1 MGEVISIVN
10 RKGGVGKTTL
20 TVGLAEAL
28 VSDRENSIVVVD
40 LDPQASAT
48 HMLSDDDEHYGAI
61 TAEKKNLV
69 GYFETSALP
78 MAQRVEN
85 VLVPDRHSIKK
96 RRDIRLDLI
105 GNSDEFWDLEARQL
119 RQNVVNAHKHDLNQ
133 LLEYLRRQYDYVLI
147 DCPPGQSISAEA
159 ALQASDL
166 ILCPITPD
174 KMALWGKE
182 LLTKYVGRVAPDRIM
197 RFVVTR
203 AIFNTTLAADMFV
216 EIDQH
221 DDMLPADEGVFRF
234 SYFSQ
239 SAHVTRRLTI
249 DKPNRTLEQLWGK
262 QAARELR
269 QIMRQVEKTLLE
281 SRKPVAAEAAAKPYS
296 ASTDPYSTTER
307 PNVNL

>member
-20 TVGLAEAL
+20 TVGLAETL
-28 VSDRENSIVVVD
+28 VSDRENSVIVVD

-48 HMLSDDDEHYGAI
+48 HMLSDDDKHYGAI
-61 TAEKKNLV
+61 TAAKQNLV
-69 GYFETSALP
+69 GYFENSARPL
-78 MAQRVEN
+78 AERVAN
-85 VLVPDRHSIKK
+85 VQISERHSLKK
-96 RRDIRLDLI
+96 RRGVRLDLI
-105 GNSDEFWDLEARQL
+105 GNSDEFWDLEANRL
-119 RQNVVNAHKHDLNQ
+119 RQNAVNMHKQDLYQ
-133 LLEYLRRQYDYVLI
+133 LLAHLRKQFDYVLI

-182 LLTKYVGRVAPDRIM
+182 LLTKYVSRVAPDRII

-203 AIFNTTLAADMFV
+203 AIFNTSLAADMFV

-234 SYFSQ
+234 AYFSQ

-281 SRKPVAAEAAAKPYS
+281 ARAPESTVAKAA
-296 ASTDPYSTTER
+296 
-307 PNVNL
+307 L

>member
-1 MGEVISIVN
+1 MAHLIGVGLGLWTTQIGMGEVISIVN

-20 TVGLAEAL
+20 TVGLAETL
-28 VSDRENSIVVVD
+28 VADRENSVVVVD

-48 HMLSDDDEHYGAI
+48 HMLCDDDTHYAAV
-61 TAEKKNLV
+61 TEQKRNLV
-69 GYFETSALP
+69 GFFAESATP
-78 MAQRVEN
+78 IAERVSN
-85 VLVPDRHSIKK
+85 VLVRDRHSIKK
-96 RRDIRLDLI
+96 RAAVRLDMI
-105 GNSDEFWDLEARQL
+105 GNSDEFWDLEAHRL
-119 RQNVVNAHKHDLNQ
+119 RKNAVNAHKQDLNQ
-133 LLEYLRRQYDYVLI
+133 LLTHLRATYDYVLI

-174 KMALWGKE
+174 KMALWGKA
-182 LLTKYVGRVAPDRIM
+182 LLTKYVSRVAPDRTM

-203 AIFNTTLAADMFV
+203 AIFNTSLAADMFV

-239 SAHVTRRLTI
+239 SAHVTKRLTI

-269 QIMRQVEKTLLE
+269 QIMRQVEKTLE
-281 SRKPVAAEAAAKPYS
+281 ETHASNATFAGAAP
-296 ASTDPYSTTER
+296 
-307 PNVNL
+307 